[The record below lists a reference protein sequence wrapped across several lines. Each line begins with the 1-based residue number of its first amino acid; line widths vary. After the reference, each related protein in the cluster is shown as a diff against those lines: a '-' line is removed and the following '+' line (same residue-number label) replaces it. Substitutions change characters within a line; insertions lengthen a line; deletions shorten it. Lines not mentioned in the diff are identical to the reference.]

1 MVNKCH
7 GRKDMNPGNLIIHL
21 PLQARNLA
29 VTLESDLSL
38 SHPTSSPLPSS
49 VESSPKYLLDATP
62 PLHCHS
68 LCPGSAPQPL
78 ALRNHHQ
85 RFRTT
90 SPAAGCNMATWGMVL
105 HRTAAIQVGSSPS
118 LSFQRVIS
126 NPLRWHT
133 KVFRTQ
139 LWTTF
144 PATFPA
150 VHSCP
155 LCSLFMY
162 VSHTPKRSLLL
173 PALWA
178 WASYPSAC
186 LSCSLL
192 LQGSATPRTS
202 CEPIRVELGVFLWA
216 PVALLH
222 MYGIN
227 GTVSFSSLCRE
238 LLSCCH
244 SASFSFA
251 STTGG
256 HAWPTEVTQ
265 WTVAEWMHECKNEAM
280 NIHSALPL
288 SSCTSLTSI
297 IRKDIN
303 HKLNCPFIPI
313 YILSYVSD
321 IYINVSLFSV
331 HFLRAPQSLSS

>member
-1 MVNKCH
+1 
-7 GRKDMNPGNLIIHL
+7 MNPGNLIIHL

-90 SPAAGCNMATWGMVL
+90 SPAAGCNMATRGMVL

-118 LSFQRVIS
+118 PFRGWSPTLWDGTQRCSGPSFGLLFQ
-126 NPLRWHT
+126 PLFLPYT
-133 KVFRTQ
+133 PVPFA
-139 LWTTF
+139 
-144 PATFPA
+144 PY
-150 VHSCP
+150 
-155 LCSLFMY
+155 LCMFLTHPNVPSYFQ
-162 VSHTPKRSLLL
+162 HFGHGPPILLL
-173 PALWA
+173 VYLAHSSSKAQLH
-178 WASYPSAC
+178 
-186 LSCSLL
+186 
-192 LQGSATPRTS
+192 QGPPVSPFW
-202 CEPIRVELGVFLWA
+202 VELGVFLWA

>member
-1 MVNKCH
+1 
-7 GRKDMNPGNLIIHL
+7 MNPGNLIIHL

-62 PLHCHS
+62 PLHCQS
-68 LCPGSAPQPL
+68 LCPGSAPQHI

-85 RFRTT
+85 HFRTT
-90 SPAAGCNMATWGMVL
+90 SPAAGCNMATRGAVL
-105 HRTAAIQVGSSPS
+105 HRTAVRFPSYRCHSSWFES
-118 LSFQRVIS
+118 LSFERVIS

-155 LCSLFMY
+155 LCSLFMC
-162 VSHTPKRSLLL
+162 VSHTPKCSLLL

-178 WASYPSAC
+178 WASYPCAC

-192 LQGSATPRTS
+192 LQGSATPRAS
-202 CEPIRVELGVFLWA
+202 SEPIQVELGVFLWA
-216 PVALLH
+216 PVALLP
-222 MYGIN
+222 M
-227 GTVSFSSLCRE
+227 
-238 LLSCCH
+238 
-244 SASFSFA
+244 
-251 STTGG
+251 
-256 HAWPTEVTQ
+256 
-265 WTVAEWMHECKNEAM
+265 
-280 NIHSALPL
+280 
-288 SSCTSLTSI
+288 
-297 IRKDIN
+297 
-303 HKLNCPFIPI
+303 
-313 YILSYVSD
+313 
-321 IYINVSLFSV
+321 
-331 HFLRAPQSLSS
+331 